1 MQLAFHGATSM
12 KADLQTDIE
21 VSAKAGYVALE
32 LWAAKVDTYLKTH
45 SLADLKALLEHYGVK
60 PMTFN
65 SIEFIAFRGEE
76 FEQIKARC
84 KQLCAIAVVIGCP
97 SIAVIPSPK
106 PAWDT
111 PWETVVE
118 EHVKALKALSDIVAP
133 YGIKLAFEFIGYGGF
148 SVRTPRGAAEIIQ
161 AAGCDDIGMVFDI
174 AHFTIGGGSLLEIN
188 HLDPKMIYGF
198 HLDDVEDTAREA
210 YTDAL
215 RLLPGKGVAQ
225 TKEICSRLAA
235 IGFDGAC
242 SIELFRPEYWE
253 WKPLDL
259 AVAARKAA
267 MEVLVPYFKVN

>member
-32 LWAAKVDTYLKTH
+32 LWASKVDTYLKTH
-45 SLADLKALLEHYGVK
+45 TPAELKALLQSYGVA

-76 FEQIKARC
+76 FEQVKARC
-84 KQLCAIAVVIGCP
+84 KQLCEIAVVIGCP

-111 PWETVVE
+111 PWQTVVD
-118 EHVKALKALSDIVAP
+118 EHVKALQALSDIAAP
-133 YGIKLAFEFIGYGGF
+133 YGIRLAFEFIGYGGF
-148 SVRTPRGAAEIIQ
+148 SVRTPRGAWEIIQ
-161 AAGCDDIGMVFDI
+161 AAGRDDIGMVFDI
-174 AHFTIGGGSLLEIN
+174 AHFTIGGGRLEEIDT
-188 HLDPKMIYGF
+188 LDPSHIYGF
-198 HLDDVEDTAREA
+198 HLDDIEDTAREA

-215 RLLPGKGVAQ
+215 RLLPGKGIAPTQ
-225 TKEICSRLAA
+225 EILRRLKA
-235 IGFDGAC
+235 IGFDGDC

-253 WKPLDL
+253 WDPLEL
-259 AVAARKAA
+259 AQAARKAA
-267 MEVLVPYFKVN
+267 LEVLSPYFDVR